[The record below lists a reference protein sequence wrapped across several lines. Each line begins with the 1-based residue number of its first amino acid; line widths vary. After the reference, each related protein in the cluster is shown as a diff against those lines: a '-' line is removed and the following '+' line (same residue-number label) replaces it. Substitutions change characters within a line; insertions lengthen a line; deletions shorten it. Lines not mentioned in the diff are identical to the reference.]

1 MGDQFITD
9 TSTVFDIGQ
18 TVVAKVTNLDE
29 EKNRFLVSLRVS
41 ELSLSGEGSQARL
54 IQGLKERKAI
64 FEMMTCRGMSAGS
77 DECQMIRCLTSVFC
91 CILVSLIQISKS
103 LLSPGESDVLQQL
116 SAVSLGNKLKV
127 TVGDN
132 REDGSVALT
141 SDQLSEATVL
151 VSKYHTE
158 GEDCLPLTKINF
170 KLL

>member
-64 FEMMTCRGMSAGS
+64 FEMMTCRG
-77 DECQMIRCLTSVFC
+77 
-91 CILVSLIQISKS
+91 
-103 LLSPGESDVLQQL
+103 ESDVLQQL

-158 GEDCLPLTKINF
+158 GEDCLPLTKNNF